1 MLYILPPLENSN
13 NEILPTGE
21 HADLPADFDPERSP
35 IIARHFFGIEPA
47 SINGAS
53 AALVADP
60 PFHRQLETLCA
71 RGPRLPVELLAELAI
86 EYDIEAAIR
95 KKLRRYL
102 DIPDD
107 ALDLAGARQLPP
119 SPIHA
124 IHGGKP

>member
-1 MLYILPPLENSN
+1 MYNITHPVLEHKVEKLPPH
-13 NEILPTGE
+13 ILGKT
-21 HADLPADFDPERSP
+21 PADFDPKRFP
-35 IIARHFFGIEPA
+35 IIARHWLGIEPT
-47 SINGAS
+47 SINRAS

>member
-1 MLYILPPLENSN
+1 MNNIPLLTS
-13 NEILPTGE
+13 EIKPVLHRNGI
-21 HADLPADFDPERSP
+21 AGSPA
-35 IIARHFFGIEPA
+35 PA
-47 SINGAS
+47 SINSAS

-124 IHGGKP
+124 VHGGKP

>member
-1 MLYILPPLENSN
+1 MKHIPPP
-13 NEILPTGE
+13 PTNFKHETRDAG
-21 HADLPADFDPERSP
+21 AAVDLPRGFDPERSP

-60 PFHRQLETLCA
+60 PFNRALETLCA

-95 KKLRRYL
+95 KKIRRYL

-119 SPIHA
+119 SPIHTV
-124 IHGGKP
+124 HGVKP

>member
-1 MLYILPPLENSN
+1 MTYIPP
-13 NEILPTGE
+13 P
-21 HADLPADFDPERSP
+21 PANFNP
-35 IIARHFFGIEPA
+35 IIAQRWFGIEPA

-53 AALVADP
+53 AALVVDP
-60 PFHRQLETLCA
+60 PFHHQLETLCA

-124 IHGGKP
+124 VHGGKP

>member
-1 MLYILPPLENSN
+1 MIYLLPPLENCN
-13 NEILPTGE
+13 NEILDAGA
-21 HADLPADFDPERSP
+21 HADLP
-35 IIARHFFGIEPA
+35 PA

-60 PFHRQLETLCA
+60 PFHRALETLCA

-102 DIPDD
+102 DIPDN

-124 IHGGKP
+124 VHGGKP